1 MEMETGAVEAVTKS
15 DLLELGMAT
24 WNQPRT
30 PEQILGFIARREKAI
45 GLEQ

>member
-1 MEMETGAVEAVTKS
+1 MDMETSAVESVTKS

-30 PEQILGFIARREKAI
+30 PEQILSFIARREKAL
-45 GLEQ
+45 GLE

>member
-1 MEMETGAVEAVTKS
+1 MDLEINAVEAVTKS

-30 PEQILGFIARREKAI
+30 PEQILNFISRREAEL
-45 GLEQ
+45 GLEE